1 MKNLTFHLLEMS
13 LSEEVLKT
21 LNVLN
26 ILMLQVREQTL
37 QVSLKKTNPLKLF
50 LVVGNLQSLFLTL
63 LGIALF

>member
-1 MKNLTFHLLEMS
+1 MF
-13 LSEEVLKT
+13 
-21 LNVLN
+21 LN